1 MPAVAECAERQ
12 LFLVFRRLTN
22 EYKIV
27 KLDAVMN
34 LCLLLLNVLKGSY
47 YSFSD
52 DYDDD
57 DDTTEDTGRS
67 SPPALPPKRSGI
79 GNRGRF
85 YQPYSSDSVSAR

>member
-1 MPAVAECAERQ
+1 MATTCAQHNCVCE
-12 LFLVFRRLTN
+12 
-22 EYKIV
+22 
-27 KLDAVMN
+27 
-34 LCLLLLNVLKGSY
+34 CLLNERKI
-47 YSFSD
+47 SD
-52 DYDDD
+52 DYDDDD